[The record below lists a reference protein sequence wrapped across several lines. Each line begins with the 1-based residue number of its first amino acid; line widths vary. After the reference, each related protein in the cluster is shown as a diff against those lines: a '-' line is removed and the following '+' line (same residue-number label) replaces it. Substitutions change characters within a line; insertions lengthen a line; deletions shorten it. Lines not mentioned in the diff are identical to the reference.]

1 MSRVVTVTGPR
12 TIVVADEP
20 DPPLRPGE
28 LRVETWYSG
37 VSAGTELTAYRGSNP
52 YLTKTWD
59 PGQRLFADGAT
70 TFDYPLVGWGYEEVG
85 RVVELGKGVDE
96 PSADDVV
103 YGAWGHR
110 SRAVL
115 SANAVRKQVLPHTL
129 PPVHAVFARVGAVA
143 LNAVLASDIH
153 VGEHIAV
160 FGQGVIGLLV
170 TRLATLNG
178 GAVTAVDLLPQRLDL
193 ARRFGAANAVPA
205 DQAGGAAVAIR
216 DLTEGTGADVA
227 IEISGNYR
235 ALHEAIRSV
244 TAGGRVVAA
253 GFYQGEGAGLRLG
266 EEFHHNQ
273 VELIASQIGAVPPAV
288 SRRWDRARLTHV
300 FVRLVDAKTV
310 DVAPLLTHVVDVTE
324 VADVFQMLDE
334 RPGEALQVV
343 LRFPGAPEVTS

>member
-1 MSRVVTVTGPR
+1 MSRVVAVTGPR
-12 TIVVADEP
+12 SIVVADEP
-20 DPPLRPGE
+20 DPPLRSGE

-59 PGQRLFADGAT
+59 PGQRLFVDGAA

-85 RVVELGKGVDE
+85 RVVEVGEGVHE
-96 PSADDVV
+96 PRTDDIV

-115 SANAVRKQVLPHTL
+115 STDAVRRQVLSRTMT
-129 PPVHAVFARVGAVA
+129 PVHAVFARVGAVA
-143 LNAVLASDIH
+143 LNAVLGGDIH
-153 VGEHIAV
+153 LGEHVAV

-178 GAVTAVDLLPQRLDL
+178 GWVTAIDALPQRLEL
-193 ARRFGAANAVPA
+193 ARRFGADQVLPA
-205 DQAGGAAVAIR
+205 DLPGGAAAAIR
-216 DLTEGTGADVA
+216 KLTEGTGTDVA
-227 IEISGNYR
+227 IEISGDYR

-273 VELIASQIGAVPPAV
+273 VEIVASQIGAVPPAL
-288 SRRWDRARLTHV
+288 SRRWDRARLTEV
-300 FVRLVDAKTV
+300 FMRLVDAKTV
-310 DVAPLLTHVVDVTE
+310 DVAPLLTHVVDVAE
-324 VADVFQMLDE
+324 VADVFQMLDQ

-343 LRFPGAPEVTS
+343 LRFPGAPEVSP